1 MEEIDEMTKSAL
13 QEAGNIGMG
22 NLATALSKMVSREV
36 KINIPTVEMV
46 SLDQVVKE
54 ASEGSQKSVVG
65 IHLKITGDVTG
76 GTVILLP
83 KYSAFSF
90 SDLLLKKPVGKTN
103 KITNKET
110 MKLKE
115 MGLRMCSTY
124 MSSVNEF
131 LGTNL
136 EVSKP
141 EIVVNMDG
149 VGSSVKEQLQSLA
162 DDFIIIRGECTIPT
176 TNSKKHFN
184 MLFEPEA
191 SDVIMAAVMKKMTG

>member
-1 MEEIDEMTKSAL
+1 MDEIDEMTKSAL

-36 KINIPTVEMV
+36 KIDIPTVEII
-46 SLDQVVKE
+46 SLDQIVKE
-54 ASEGSQKSVVG
+54 SSEGSQKSVVG

-110 MKLKE
+110 MRLKE

-124 MSSVNEF
+124 MNSVNEF

-141 EIVVNMDG
+141 DIVVNMDG
-149 VGSSVKEQLQSLA
+149 VGSSVKEQIKNLA
-162 DDFIIIRGECTIPT
+162 DDFIVIRGECTVPT
-176 TNSKKHFN
+176 TNSRKQFN

>member
-136 EVSKP
+136 EVSRP

>member
-83 KYSAFSF
+83 RYSAFSF

-110 MKLKE
+110 IKLKE

-141 EIVVNMDG
+141 EIVINMDG

-191 SDVIMAAVMKKMTG
+191 SDVIMAAVMKKMT